1 MKSRFMFVLGVAVL
15 AAGCTREKRMR
26 PMATP
31 VRVEVVKRADF
42 TPLLT
47 LLGTVRAAQTIPL
60 TTTQRGTLVLAPRF
74 ARGLRTGE
82 RVAAGETIAEVRNDQ
97 VVSLRTQAR
106 LQLEAATADHD
117 RMERSYKGGV
127 VSSAD
132 YSASKLKVQ
141 LAKESYDAAQ
151 REAERLRIVAP
162 ASGHL
167 IVAKAIASGSS
178 IESGTVLGEIATGGV
193 PVVES
198 AVAASD
204 RELLHPGL
212 PVRLRGPAGWTG
224 RGQIAEVAS
233 VIDSAG
239 TARVVANVL
248 ETNTPA
254 PGTGVEVEV
263 ELDRHPDVLTI
274 PEDAIVAGEDGPAVF
289 VVAIAEGYESGMR
302 VKRVPIE
309 TMGRASG
316 RTEVKSGL
324 RDGDRIVVTGA
335 DGLADNAQVIETRQ

>member
-1 MKSRFMFVLGVAVL
+1 MSFRVSFVLGVVVI
-15 AAGCTREKRMR
+15 AAGCAREKRFQSV
-26 PMATP
+26 ATP
-31 VRVEVVKRADF
+31 VRIEAVKRSDF
-42 TPLLT
+42 TPMLT

-60 TTTQRGTLVLAPRF
+60 TATQRGTLVLAPRF

-82 RVAAGETIAEVRNDQ
+82 QVAAGEVIAEVRNDQ
-97 VVSLRTQAR
+97 VLSSRTQAR

-127 VSSAD
+127 VSNAD
-132 YSASKLKVQ
+132 YSASKLKVR
-141 LAKESYDAAQ
+141 LAQESYNAAQ
-151 REAERLRIVAP
+151 RETARLRIVAP

-167 IVAKAIASGSS
+167 VVTKPVASGAQ
-178 IESGTVLGEIATGGV
+178 IEAGTSLGDIATGGV
-193 PVVES
+193 PVVET

-212 PVRLRGPAGWTG
+212 AVRLRGPGGWVGSG
-224 RGQIAEVAS
+224 RIAEVAS
-233 VIDSAG
+233 VIDAAG
-239 TARVVANVL
+239 TARVVANVI

-254 PGTGVEVEV
+254 PGTGVDVEV

-274 PEDAIVAGEDGPAVF
+274 PEEAVVAGEDGPAVF
-289 VVAIAEGYESGMR
+289 VVSIAEGFESGLR
-302 VKRVPIE
+302 VKRVAIE
-309 TMGRASG
+309 TVGRAGG

-335 DGLADNAQVIETRQ
+335 DGLSDNARVVEAKQ